1 VQLLSYSKQGSTLEA
16 FLKGRPFYERWFFKL
31 ASKGLYPTILSAIG
45 FSYISIPSNLQETIR
60 RALPLQIREHMLML
74 LTTEGWLIALL
85 AFTVVCAI
93 WGGVGSNITVWLI
106 KKKHKAVLDDY
117 ELLKQDRD
125 SKSINC
131 YRLFSNYLYG
141 YYERFGLTTN
151 ERISLY
157 KLDMDRFSCIGRHSD
172 NEIFKAKPNRLY
184 PKDEGC
190 IAKAWQVGKVQ
201 DADAPYPEENMA
213 SWINY
218 NIDKFNFS
226 EETLTNIKMKSRSFY
241 GFRLRNT
248 QNETIAVLMFESLDV
263 DGLKFGKF
271 DRFFNEHE
279 KKNITHL
286 IESLEKHIPSLEM
299 ARLEGF

>member
-1 VQLLSYSKQGSTLEA
+1 MEA
-16 FLKGRPFYERWFFKL
+16 FLEGRPFYERWFYKV
-31 ASKGLYPTILSAIG
+31 ASKGLYPTVLSAIG
-45 FSYISIPSNLQETIR
+45 FSYIGIPSNLQETIR
-60 RALPLQIREHMLML
+60 HSIPLVIRENMLTL
-74 LTTEGWLIALL
+74 FTTEQWLIVLL
-85 AFTVVCAI
+85 ACTVICAI

-106 KKKHKAVLDDY
+106 QKKHKEVVDDY

-151 ERISLY
+151 ERVSLY

-172 NEIFKAKPNRLY
+172 NEIFKAKPSRLY
-184 PKDEGC
+184 PQNEGC

-201 DADAPYPEENMA
+201 DADAPSPEENLENWV
-213 SWINY
+213 SY
-218 NIDKFNFS
+218 NVDNFDFS
-226 EETLTNIKMKSRSFY
+226 EDVLMNIKMKSRSFY
-241 GFRLRNT
+241 GFRLRNI
-248 QNETIAVLMFESLDV
+248 QNETIAVLMFESLDD

-299 ARLEGF
+299 ARQEGF

>member
-1 VQLLSYSKQGSTLEA
+1 MEA
-16 FLKGRPFYERWFFKL
+16 FLDGRPFYERWFYTV
-31 ASKGLYPTILSAIG
+31 ASKGLYPTILSAVG
-45 FSYISIPSNLQETIR
+45 FSYIGIPSNLQETIR
-60 RALPLQIREHMLML
+60 HSIPLEIREHMLML
-74 LTTEGWLIALL
+74 FTTEQWLIVLL
-85 AFTVVCAI
+85 ACTVFCAI
-93 WGGVGSNITVWLI
+93 WGGVGSNVTVSLI
-106 KKKHKAVLDDY
+106 KKKHKEVVDDY

-141 YYERFGLTTN
+141 YYERFELTSN
-151 ERISLY
+151 ERVSLY

-172 NEIFKAKPNRLY
+172 NEIFKAKPSRLY
-184 PKDEGC
+184 PNNEGC
-190 IAKAWQVGKVQ
+190 IAKAWQIGKVQ
-201 DADAPYPEENMA
+201 DASAPNPEDGLE
-213 SWINY
+213 SWVSY

-226 EETLTNIKMKSRSFY
+226 EDVLMNIKMKSRSFY

-248 QNETIAVLMFESLDV
+248 QNETIAVLMFESLDP

-286 IESLEKHIPSLEM
+286 VKSLEKHIPSLEM
-299 ARLEGF
+299 ARQEGF

>member
-1 VQLLSYSKQGSTLEA
+1 LEA
-16 FLKGRPFYERWFFKL
+16 FLDGRPFYERWFYTV
-31 ASKGLYPTILSAIG
+31 ASKGLYPTILSAVG
-45 FSYISIPSNLQETIR
+45 FSYIGIPSNLQETIR
-60 RALPLQIREHMLML
+60 HSIPLEIREHMLML
-74 LTTEGWLIALL
+74 FTTEQWLIVLL
-85 AFTVVCAI
+85 ACTVFCAI
-93 WGGVGSNITVWLI
+93 WGGVGSNVTVSLI
-106 KKKHKAVLDDY
+106 KKKHKEVVDDY

-141 YYERFGLTTN
+141 YYERFELTSN
-151 ERISLY
+151 ERVSLY

-172 NEIFKAKPNRLY
+172 NEIFKAKPSRLY
-184 PKDEGC
+184 PNNEGC
-190 IAKAWQVGKVQ
+190 IAKAWQIGKVQ
-201 DADAPYPEENMA
+201 DASAPNPEDGLE
-213 SWINY
+213 SWVSY

-226 EETLTNIKMKSRSFY
+226 EDVLMNIKMKSRSFY

-248 QNETIAVLMFESLDV
+248 QNETIAVLMFESLDP

-286 IESLEKHIPSLEM
+286 VKSLEKHIPSLEM
-299 ARLEGF
+299 ARQEGF

>member
-1 VQLLSYSKQGSTLEA
+1 LEA
-16 FLKGRPFYERWFFKL
+16 FLDGRPFYERWFYKV
-31 ASKGLYPTILSAIG
+31 ASKGLYPTILSAVG
-45 FSYISIPSNLQETIR
+45 FSYIGIPSNLQETIR
-60 RALPLQIREHMLML
+60 HSIPLEIREHMLML
-74 LTTEGWLIALL
+74 FTTEQWLIVLL

-93 WGGVGSNITVWLI
+93 WGGVGSNITVWMI
-106 KKKHKAVLDDY
+106 KKKHKEVVDDY

-131 YRLFSNYLYG
+131 YSLFSNYLYS
-141 YYERFGLTTN
+141 YYERFDLTTN
-151 ERISLY
+151 ERVSLY

-172 NEIFKAKPNRLY
+172 NEIFKAKPSRLY
-184 PKDEGC
+184 PNNEGC

-201 DADAPYPEENMA
+201 DAGAPNPEDSLKN
-213 SWINY
+213 WVNY
-218 NIDKFNFS
+218 NIEKFNFS
-226 EETLTNIKMKSRSFY
+226 EDVLMNIKMKSRSFY

-248 QNETIAVLMFESLDV
+248 QNETIAVLMFESLDS

-286 IESLEKHIPSLEM
+286 VKSLEKHIPSLEM
-299 ARLEGF
+299 ARQEGF

>member
-1 VQLLSYSKQGSTLEA
+1 MEA
-16 FLKGRPFYERWFFKL
+16 FIDGRPFYERWFYTV
-31 ASKGLYPTILSAIG
+31 ASKGLYPTILSAVG
-45 FSYISIPSNLQETIR
+45 FSYIGIPSNLQETIR
-60 RALPLQIREHMLML
+60 HSIPLDIRKHMLML
-74 LTTEGWLIALL
+74 FTTEQWLIVLL
-85 AFTVVCAI
+85 ACTVFCAI
-93 WGGVGSNITVWLI
+93 WGGVGSNVTVWLI
-106 KKKHKAVLDDY
+106 KKKHKEVVDDY

-141 YYERFGLTTN
+141 YYERFELTSN
-151 ERISLY
+151 ERVSLY

-172 NEIFKAKPNRLY
+172 IEIFKAKPSRLY
-184 PKDEGC
+184 PNNEGC

-201 DADAPYPEENMA
+201 DANAPNPEDSLETWV
-213 SWINY
+213 SY
-218 NIDKFNFS
+218 NTDKFNFS
-226 EETLTNIKMKSRSFY
+226 EDVLMNIKMKSRSFY

-248 QNETIAVLMFESLDV
+248 QNETIAVLMFESLDP

-286 IESLEKHIPSLEM
+286 VKSLEKHIPSLEM
-299 ARLEGF
+299 ARQEGF

>member
-1 VQLLSYSKQGSTLEA
+1 LEA
-16 FLKGRPFYERWFFKL
+16 FLDGRPFYERWFYTV
-31 ASKGLYPTILSAIG
+31 ASKGLYPTILSAVG
-45 FSYISIPSNLQETIR
+45 FSYIGIPSNLQETIR
-60 RALPLQIREHMLML
+60 HSIPLEIREHMLML
-74 LTTEGWLIALL
+74 FTTEQWLIVLL
-85 AFTVVCAI
+85 ACTVFCAI
-93 WGGVGSNITVWLI
+93 WGGVGSNVTVSLI
-106 KKKHKAVLDDY
+106 KKKHKEVVDDY

-141 YYERFGLTTN
+141 YYERFELTSN
-151 ERISLY
+151 ERVSLY

-172 NEIFKAKPNRLY
+172 NEIFKAKPSRLY
-184 PKDEGC
+184 PNNEGC
-190 IAKAWQVGKVQ
+190 IAKAWQIGKVQ
-201 DADAPYPEENMA
+201 DASAPNPKDGLE
-213 SWINY
+213 SWVSY

-226 EETLTNIKMKSRSFY
+226 EEILMNIKMKSRSFY

-248 QNETIAVLMFESLDV
+248 QNETIAVLMFESLDP

-286 IESLEKHIPSLEM
+286 VKSLEKHIPSLEM
-299 ARLEGF
+299 ARQEGF

>member
-1 VQLLSYSKQGSTLEA
+1 MEA
-16 FLKGRPFYERWFFKL
+16 FIDGRPFYERWFYTV
-31 ASKGLYPTILSAIG
+31 ASKGLYPTILSAVG
-45 FSYISIPSNLQETIR
+45 FSYIGIPSNLQETIR
-60 RALPLQIREHMLML
+60 HSIPLDIRKHMLML
-74 LTTEGWLIALL
+74 FTTEQWLIVLL
-85 AFTVVCAI
+85 ACTVFFAI

-106 KKKHKAVLDDY
+106 KKKHKEVVDDY

-141 YYERFGLTTN
+141 YYERFELTTN
-151 ERISLY
+151 ERVSLY

-172 NEIFKAKPNRLY
+172 NEIFKAKPSRLY
-184 PKDEGC
+184 PNNEGC

-201 DADAPYPEENMA
+201 DASAPNPEDSLETWV
-213 SWINY
+213 SY

-226 EETLTNIKMKSRSFY
+226 EDVLINIKMKSRAFY

-248 QNETIAVLMFESLDV
+248 QNETIAVLMFESLDP

-286 IESLEKHIPSLEM
+286 VKSLEKRELTG
-299 ARLEGF
+299 A

>member
-1 VQLLSYSKQGSTLEA
+1 MEA
-16 FLKGRPFYERWFFKL
+16 FLDGRPFYERWFYTV
-31 ASKGLYPTILSAIG
+31 ASKGLYPTILSAVG
-45 FSYISIPSNLQETIR
+45 FSYIGIPSNLQETIR
-60 RALPLQIREHMLML
+60 HSIPLEIREHMLML
-74 LTTEGWLIALL
+74 FTTEQWLIVLL
-85 AFTVVCAI
+85 ACTVFCAI
-93 WGGVGSNITVWLI
+93 WGGVGSNVTVSLI
-106 KKKHKAVLDDY
+106 KKKHKEVVDDY

-141 YYERFGLTTN
+141 YYERFELTSN
-151 ERISLY
+151 ERVSLY

-172 NEIFKAKPNRLY
+172 NEIFKAKPSRLY
-184 PKDEGC
+184 PNNEGC
-190 IAKAWQVGKVQ
+190 IAKAWQIGKVQ
-201 DADAPYPEENMA
+201 DASAPNPKDGLE
-213 SWINY
+213 SWVSY

-226 EETLTNIKMKSRSFY
+226 EEILMNIKMKSRSFY

-248 QNETIAVLMFESLDV
+248 QNETIAVLMFESLDP

-286 IESLEKHIPSLEM
+286 VKSLEKHIPSLEM
-299 ARLEGF
+299 ARQEGF